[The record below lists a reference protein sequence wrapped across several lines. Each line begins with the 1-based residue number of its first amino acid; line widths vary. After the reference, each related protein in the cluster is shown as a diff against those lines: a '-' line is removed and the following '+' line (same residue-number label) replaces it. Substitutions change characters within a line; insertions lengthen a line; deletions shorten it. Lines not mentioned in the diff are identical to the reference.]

1 MRKWQY
7 AAALVALAGLASP
20 AMAANGDIVFTNQ
33 TDDSIKL
40 LSGGSVST
48 LVSFADPSVRL
59 AGITRA
65 GNGRWYVANGP
76 IVPTPTS
83 GQIFEIDDIFS
94 ATPTVSVLASGN
106 PTQNPIALRWDAA
119 RGVLFSVNNPGEHGL
134 DPEYDGIIAYGLDGA
149 VTQVWSE
156 PENPTPPSYFD
167 GVWLANLRDGSGD
180 YMVVA
185 QNGGAFGGNA
195 NLASSTVWR
204 LSVDGSLTGSMSL
217 LADLG
222 DTAALGIAES
232 ILDSRGIAVTDS
244 GRIFIT
250 GKDTGKVYEV
260 DLSSGFSIT
269 EIASGIDH
277 VTRIEYDRFNDRL
290 VLAQQEV
297 TIGFG
302 QISTINL
309 DGSGF
314 AVLATGVSPRD
325 LYIIPSPAS
334 LALLGIGGL
343 AASRRRR

>member
-1 MRKWQY
+1 MRKWQH
-7 AAALVALAGLASP
+7 ATALVALAGLASS
-20 AMAANGDIVFTNQ
+20 ALGSNGDIVFTNQ

-48 LVSFADPSVRL
+48 LVSFADSSVRL

-65 GNGRWYVANGP
+65 GNGHWYVANGP
-76 IVPTPTS
+76 IVPTDTS
-83 GQIFEIDDIFS
+83 AQIFEIDDIFAAVPS
-94 ATPTVSVLASGN
+94 VSVLASGN
-106 PTQNPIALRWDAA
+106 PTQNPIALRWDGA
-119 RGVLFSVNNPGEHGL
+119 RQVLFSVNNPGEHNL
-134 DPEYDGIIAYGLDGA
+134 DPEYDGILAYGLDGT
-149 VTQVWSE
+149 VTQVWNE
-156 PENPTPPSYFD
+156 PESPTPPRYFD
-167 GVWLANLRDGSGD
+167 GVWMANLRDGSGD

-185 QNGGAFGGNA
+185 QNGGAFGGSA

-204 LSVDGSLTGSMSL
+204 LSVDGSLSGSMSL

-222 DTAALGIAES
+222 DTGALGIAES
-232 ILDSRGIAVTDS
+232 ILDSRGVAVTDS

-260 DLSSGFSIT
+260 DLTGGFSLT

-290 VLAQQEV
+290 VLAQQEFS
-297 TIGFG
+297 IGFG

-314 AVLATGVSPRD
+314 AVLASGVSPRD
-325 LYIIPSPAS
+325 LYVIPTPAT
-334 LALLGIGGL
+334 LALVGIGGL
-343 AASRRRR
+343 VATRRRR